1 MNELLIC
8 CMDSCYLKS
17 TCVYY
22 IFNTGVNGIYF
33 YINRSQRKT
42 VTKRQDWKNIYKYIL
57 EPTTSCSDPLLTR
70 LADHHFQ

>member
-22 IFNTGVNGIYF
+22 YIFNTGVNGIYF
-33 YINRSQRKT
+33 YINRCQRKT
-42 VTKRQDWKNIYKYIL
+42 ETKRQDWKKYIYIYWNQL
-57 EPTTSCSDPLLTR
+57 QVAVT
-70 LADHHFQ
+70 HFR